1 MLSRRLILFI
11 VVPLVVS
18 LVAGGLMLEDFL
30 AKRFERRMQAE
41 VEMVARALK
50 IPVGHA
56 VKDEREGAID
66 RALESTKQ
74 IGRVYS
80 ADVFNENGEIVASS
94 RDLSEDLDEQQL
106 SQLADESSSDHK
118 GGYERVDG
126 RDVYSH
132 FVTLSGLDGRPS
144 GFLQVTRLKSDFQ
157 QFMDE
162 LRWQAARYLLAIFLA
177 VLVIVSLG
185 YYGAAGRALNAL
197 HQSIRRVRDGEWG
210 HRADAFGP
218 KEIALIARS
227 FNEMLDTIDAAER
240 ELAEQRRQQSKLEE
254 QLRRSERL
262 AALGRLAGG
271 VAHELGTPL
280 STIMGRASQA
290 LREDDL
296 AEKVEHNLQVIHRE
310 THRMERIVRE
320 LLDFGRT
327 GLGKRR
333 DISVER
339 LVNTALKA
347 VSDDLDEAGTQVEC
361 EGPSDGLTIPVDPA
375 RFERALTN
383 LIKNAS
389 QASRGGRLRITWRP
403 VADDQ
408 VELVI
413 EDDGSGIEPDDRQ
426 RIFEPFYTTK
436 RAEEGTGLGLSIVH
450 AIVAE
455 HGGSIVAEAS
465 PKLGGARMSLK
476 LPADSDRA
484 TRKDNPENSSLVQ
497 WI

>member
-11 VVPLVVS
+11 AVPLVVS

-30 AKRFERRMQAE
+30 AERFERRMQAE
-41 VEMVARALK
+41 VEMVARSLK

-56 VKDEREGAID
+56 VNVDREGAIE

-80 ADVFNENGEIVASS
+80 ADVFNEDGKIVASS
-94 RDLSEDLDEQQL
+94 RDFNKDLDKNQL
-106 SQLADESSSDHK
+106 SQLANESSSDHK
-118 GGYERVDG
+118 GGYERVGG

-132 FVTLSGLDGRPS
+132 FVTLTELDGRPS

-157 QFMDE
+157 QFMAE
-162 LRWQAARYLLAIFLA
+162 LRWQAARYLLAIFLT

-185 YYGAAGRALNAL
+185 YYGAAGRALSAL
-197 HQSIRRVRDGEWG
+197 HQSIRRVRDGDWK
-210 HRADAFGP
+210 HRADSFGP
-218 KEIALIARS
+218 KEIALIASS

-240 ELAEQRRQQSKLEE
+240 ELAEQRRQQSELEE

-290 LREDDL
+290 LREVQLSD
-296 AEKVEHNLQVIHRE
+296 KVEHNLQVIHRE

-333 DISVER
+333 DISVDR

-347 VSDDLDEAGTQVEC
+347 VSDDLSEAGTQVEC
-361 EGPSDGLTIPVDPA
+361 QGPSDGLTIPVDPA

-389 QASRGGRLRITWRP
+389 QASRGGRIQIAWRP
-403 VADDQ
+403 VADEE
-408 VELVI
+408 VEIVI

-455 HGGSIVAEAS
+455 HGGRIVADAS
-465 PKLGGARMSLK
+465 TELGGARMSLR
-476 LPADSDRA
+476 LPADSERA
-484 TRKDNPENSSLVQ
+484 SREESPESSSLVQ

>member
-11 VVPLVVS
+11 VVPLVFS

-56 VKDEREGAID
+56 VKDEREGAIE

-80 ADVFNENGEIVASS
+80 ADVFNEHGEIVASS
-94 RDLSEDLDEQQL
+94 RDLSEDLDKEQL
-106 SQLADESSSDHK
+106 SQLVDKSSSDHK

-132 FVTLSGLDGRPS
+132 FVTLTGLDGRPS

-185 YYGAAGRALNAL
+185 YYGAAGRALTAL
-197 HQSIRRVRDGEWG
+197 HQSIRRVRDGEWE

-240 ELAEQRRQQSKLEE
+240 ELAEQRRQQSELEE

-296 AEKVEHNLQVIHRE
+296 SEKVEHNLQVIHRE

-347 VSDDLDEAGTQVEC
+347 VSDDLDEAGTQVER

-389 QASRGGRLRITWRP
+389 QASGGGRIRIAWQP
-403 VADDQ
+403 ASDDE
-408 VELVI
+408 VEIVI
-413 EDDGSGIEPDDRQ
+413 EDDGLGIEPDDRQ

-455 HGGSIVAEAS
+455 HGGAIVAEAS
-465 PKLGGARMSLK
+465 PKLGGARMSLR
-476 LPADSDRA
+476 LPADSDLA
-484 TRKDNPENSSLVQ
+484 TREENPENSSLVQ